1 MRKRILVGIS
11 VLGLGLGTLTAPAAR
26 AEGSATLSLYAVGA
40 KADGTSPVWL
50 GGRCSGKA
58 SGAVLRFFSD
68 KVPQPEGGEERTV
81 DAKAPEDGSGE
92 APNAEKEVSVTL
104 ESDGTFEHI
113 YDATS
118 QQYVVATCKY
128 SDGETVSNGVVVDA
142 DQPTAPT
149 VTATSDQQ
157 GFQPGGTIKVS
168 LKGFAPNQEFEVYM
182 HSKPV
187 RIGTGTTN
195 SDGSADVDAKIP
207 DDATPGKH
215 HLTVRAKNAQRAIF
229 SFILKNKSG
238 AKNDT
243 SATEGSAQ
251 SGSGQRGKAWKTG
264 GQMPAKRVALKPG
277 LPRTGH

>member
-26 AEGSATLSLYAVGA
+26 AEGAAILNLHAVGA
-40 KADGTSPVWL
+40 RTDGTSPVWL
-50 GGRCSGKA
+50 GGRCGGNA
-58 SGAVLRFFSD
+58 SKAVLHFFSE
-68 KVPQPEGGEERTV
+68 KAPLPEAVGERTAETGGPEGTSETPEADREV
-81 DAKAPEDGSGE
+81 D
-92 APNAEKEVSVTL
+92 VTL

-113 YDATS
+113 YDATG
-118 QQYVVATCKY
+118 QQYVVAACIH
-128 SDGETVSNGVVVDA
+128 SEGEVVTNGVEVDA
-142 DQPTAPT
+142 DKPTEPT
-149 VTATSDQQ
+149 ITATSDQQ
-157 GFQPGGTIKVS
+157 DFQPGGTIKVS
-168 LKGFAPNQEFEVYM
+168 LKGFAPNQGFEVYM
-182 HSKPV
+182 HSRPV

-195 SDGSADVDAKIP
+195 QDGSADLNAKIP

-215 HLTVRAKNAQRAIF
+215 HLTVRAKNAQQAIF

-238 AKNDT
+238 AKNDA

-251 SGSGQRGKAWKTG
+251 SGSEQRGKAWKTG

>member
-1 MRKRILVGIS
+1 M
-11 VLGLGLGTLTAPAAR
+11 
-26 AEGSATLSLYAVGA
+26 
-40 KADGTSPVWL
+40 WL
-50 GGRCSGKA
+50 GGRCSGNA

-68 KVPQPEGGEERTV
+68 KVPQPEAVEERT
-81 DAKAPEDGSGE
+81 AETKAPEDESGE
-92 APNAEKEVSVTL
+92 APDVEKEVAVTL
-104 ESDGTFEHI
+104 ENDGTFEHI
-113 YDATS
+113 YEATG

-128 SDGETVSNGVVVDA
+128 SDGEAVSSGVAVDA
-142 DQPTAPT
+142 DQPTEPT

-187 RIGTGTTN
+187 RLGTGTTN

>member
-26 AEGSATLSLYAVGA
+26 AEGSATLNLHAVGA

-50 GGRCSGKA
+50 GGRCSGNA
-58 SGAVLRFFSD
+58 SGAVLRFFAD
-68 KVPQPEGGEERTV
+68 KMPEPEGGEERTAETKV
-81 DAKAPEDGSGE
+81 PEDESGE
-92 APNAEKEVSVTL
+92 TPNLEKEVAVTL
-104 ESDGTFEHI
+104 KSDGTFEYI

-118 QQYVVATCKY
+118 LQYVVATCKY
-128 SDGETVSNGVVVDA
+128 SDGEAVSKGVVVDP
-142 DQPTAPT
+142 DQPTEPT
-149 VTATSDQQ
+149 ITATSDQQ

-215 HLTVRAKNAQRAIF
+215 HLTVRAKNAQQAIF

-238 AKNDT
+238 AKNDA

>member
-50 GGRCSGKA
+50 GGRCSGNA

-68 KVPQPEGGEERTV
+68 KVPQPEAVEERT
-81 DAKAPEDGSGE
+81 AETKAPEDESGE
-92 APNAEKEVSVTL
+92 APDVEKEVAVTL
-104 ESDGTFEHI
+104 ENDGTFEHI
-113 YDATS
+113 YEATG

-128 SDGETVSNGVVVDA
+128 SDGEAVSSGVAVDA
-142 DQPTAPT
+142 DQPTEPT

-187 RIGTGTTN
+187 RLGTGTTN
-195 SDGSADVDAKIP
+195 SDVDAKIP

>member
-50 GGRCSGKA
+50 GGRCSGNA

-68 KVPQPEGGEERTV
+68 KVPQPEAVEERT
-81 DAKAPEDGSGE
+81 AETKAPEDESGE
-92 APNAEKEVSVTL
+92 APDVEKVVAVTL
-104 ESDGTFEHI
+104 ENDGTFEHI
-113 YDATS
+113 YEATG

-128 SDGETVSNGVVVDA
+128 SDGEAVSSGVAVDA
-142 DQPTAPT
+142 DQPTEPT

-187 RIGTGTTN
+187 RLGTGTTN